1 MSVSNYI
8 PNECLYRID
17 KLDDVVYLIP
27 EQALRNIKIDNGEAY
42 IENIQ
47 YQPLVFNCYGISLE
61 DTESLDERYEFSHTL
76 KFSINGYVNHNDFNG
91 NYYAIVKSMDNEYWL
106 VNPKFP
112 CKVTYTYT
120 LGYNDSH
127 TDFTLSTISN
137 HPTLRIRNMNQVRP
151 YPCSGYTLDG
161 FDQLL
166 LNEKDYSARYGN
178 YVRYTNSGFSEVR
191 YDKKSA
197 TFTEEFDGTNVSHT
211 IQFNIKFDDYKDSW
225 HYNLLEF
232 TDNLY
237 SAVIKTS
244 GKEYVLCGF
253 GFGLQPSYTVTSNG
267 EVSTPDHIQIVL
279 KDSHNNGDLITFIT
293 GGTISP
299 ITGQTTFQFTT
310 DYDGWECVGD
320 GVAKYLLQKEYDA
333 FGNPTGRYKC
343 LQGYEE
349 QFSYLNLAGTFDEV
363 ETFDQPLCKTQ
374 QCNLYTS
381 LLSPLNVY
389 AMQCSNFTIK
399 ADSDW
404 TLVNTAS
411 FLQFS
416 PTSGEAGVEYTV
428 NMCNSRAIDAASISS
443 AFTIQYCD
451 TATTYNVNIFPRSAC
466 FYNGDERT
474 ITSDGQYVIFPT
486 QCCTKEATEY
496 SGDTLTDI
504 QLMETY
510 IKIYVPQNT
519 SETPRT
525 FVVTVTLCNGDIA
538 DLIIHQGNGFYRWVT
553 EGTTC
558 VGTQKCDVQRMYSG
572 TTSGDIN
579 TRTEVLRTANCVES
593 TDCSGS
599 EKRWVVTEET
609 VCYNGRKY
617 VVEAEQVKPTADSP
631 WIYTGNKRRGSE
643 TQDSPAEC
651 AEVVYEYRWVTAT
664 TTTCIGY
671 DKYQEYK
678 KQQSVIGSSVWQDVV
693 PAAYSYDGDGTMTP
707 ILIEANSTDCG
718 YVPPVVWQYRW
729 IITDSTTCVGY
740 DKYKLYKKQQSSD
753 SGVTWSDVVPPTY
766 SYNGDGTMTPVLVES
781 ESSDCGYVVQ
791 YKWQVISGYTCSGC
805 TKYQTTQKFQSTD
818 SGQTWT
824 EVIPAEYGLGNVIEY
839 GSTDCGC
846 STQYRWVVVS
856 GEYICIDTTKY
867 YKEKKQV
874 SYDNGVTWSDVV
886 PEETRANGIIEE
898 DSPDCGGQQPIER
911 WVDGTMCDSC
921 VPYKVTS
928 FTTGGTNVSVTC
940 NTSTTL
946 TYSEITNRTALSSST
961 IGSCVNIIG
970 DGAYSGCTALS
981 NVRIP
986 STISS
991 IGTRAFYNCVG
1002 LLDASMPDSVTSI
1015 GDYAFS
1021 GCTQLSMINLPNYL
1035 TSLGVATFRD
1045 SLNFQTINIP
1055 RTLTYIPNQCFY
1067 NCDGLS
1073 DIVLPSSITSIGNE
1087 AFRECSGLY
1096 NLTLYS
1102 TTPPTLGTNALYNIN
1117 LNIRIFVPSASVNAY
1132 KTASGWSLYKSRIQA
1147 ITS

>member
-8 PNECLYRID
+8 PNACLYRID

-27 EQALRNIKIDNGEAY
+27 EQTLRNIKIDNGEAY

-47 YQPLVFNCYGISLE
+47 YQPLVFNCYDISLE

-349 QFSYLNLAGTFDEV
+349 QFSYLNLAGTFDEI
-363 ETFDQPLCKTQ
+363 ETFDQPLCKIK

-389 AMQCSNFTIK
+389 AQQCTRFHIK

-404 TLVNTAS
+404 RLVNTAS

-416 PTSGEAGVEYTV
+416 PTSGEANVEYTV
-428 NMCNSRAIDAASISS
+428 DMCNSRAIDAASISS

-451 TATTYNVNIFPRSAC
+451 TATTYNVNIFPRNAC

-504 QLMETY
+504 QLMQTY

-519 SETPRT
+519 TETPRT
-525 FVVTVTLCNGDIA
+525 FVVTVTLCNGDTA
-538 DLIIHQGNGFYRWVT
+538 TLIIHQGNGFYRWVT
-553 EGTTC
+553 ESTTC

-579 TRTEVLRTANCVES
+579 TRTEVLRTTNCVES

-617 VVEAEQVKPTADSP
+617 VVEAEQVKPSADSP
-631 WIYTGNKRRGSE
+631 WIDTGQTRRGSE
-643 TQDSPAEC
+643 TSDSPAEC
-651 AEVVYEYRWVTAT
+651 QEIVYEYRWVTAE
-664 TTTCIGY
+664 TTTCVGY
-671 DKYQEYK
+671 DKYQQYK
-678 KQQSVIGSSVWQDVV
+678 KQQRISGSSDAWVDVV
-693 PAAYSYDGDGTMTP
+693 PTTYSYNGEGTMTP
-707 ILIEANSTDCG
+707 ILVESASTDCGYVPPTEPQYKWVRMDITTDYICDECPTPQYRTLTTATTCVGVDKYELDEYQVSYDSGTTWTTTATSATTLIEANSTDCG
-718 YVPPVVWQYRW
+718 YSAR
-729 IITDSTTCVGY
+729 TLTTGWTCQGY
-740 DKYKLYKKQQSSD
+740 DKYGKAEYQVSYD
-753 SGVTWSDVVPPTY
+753 SGVTWTTTATGVTTLIEA
-766 SYNGDGTMTPVLVES
+766 N
-781 ESSDCGYVVQ
+781 SSDCGYIPPLLDLKFYATYSDNTSYSAECESETGLTYADVTPNGYVRSAMTSA
-791 YKWQVISGYTCSGC
+791 VIGDCISGLNYYNYS
-805 TKYQTTQKFQSTD
+805 SI
-818 SGQTWT
+818 S
-824 EVIPAEYGLGNVIEY
+824 GNVTSGTFQRCTSLTSATI
-839 GSTDCGC
+839 SNSVKTI
-846 STQYRWVVVS
+846 
-856 GEYICIDTTKY
+856 GEY
-867 YKEKKQV
+867 
-874 SYDNGVTWSDVV
+874 
-886 PEETRANGIIEE
+886 
-898 DSPDCGGQQPIER
+898 
-911 WVDGTMCDSC
+911 
-921 VPYKVTS
+921 
-928 FTTGGTNVSVTC
+928 
-940 NTSTTL
+940 
-946 TYSEITNRTALSSST
+946 
-961 IGSCVNIIG
+961 
-970 DGAYSGCTALS
+970 
-981 NVRIP
+981 
-986 STISS
+986 
-991 IGTRAFYNCVG
+991 AFN
-1002 LLDASMPDSVTSI
+1002 S
-1015 GDYAFS
+1015 
-1021 GCTQLSMINLPNYL
+1021 
-1035 TSLGVATFRD
+1035 
-1045 SLNFQTINIP
+1045 
-1055 RTLTYIPNQCFY
+1055 
-1067 NCDGLS
+1067 
-1073 DIVLPSSITSIGNE
+1073 
-1087 AFRECSGLY
+1087 CSGLTRINSDTDGVFNIPEGVLSIRMY
-1096 NLTLYS
+1096 AFAHCPMLKHIVFPSTVTYMEVGTVSYS
-1102 TTPPTLGTNALYNIN
+1102 NNIESITILATTPPNTDSWEAPLGVNRTIY
-1117 LNIRIFVPSASVNAY
+1117 VPSGSVQAY
-1132 KTASGWSLYKSRIQA
+1132 KTAKGWSGYSSYIQA
-1147 ITS
+1147 IPNS